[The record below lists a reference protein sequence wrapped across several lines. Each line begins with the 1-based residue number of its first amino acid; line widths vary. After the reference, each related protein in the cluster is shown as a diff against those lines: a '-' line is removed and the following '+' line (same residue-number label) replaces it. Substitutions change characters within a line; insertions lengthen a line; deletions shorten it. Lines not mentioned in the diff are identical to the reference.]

1 MSIGEYTN
9 IQDRAV
15 IVTNVELKSSYPY
28 KVDIGDHVTIGH
40 GAMLT
45 SCSVGNHVL
54 IGQGAIIQE
63 GKLSSTCCL
72 HPIHVC
78 YF

>member
-1 MSIGEYTN
+1 VSIGEYTN

-54 IGQGAIIQE
+54 IGQGAIVQE
-63 GKLSSTCCL
+63 GTRSTIYCL
-72 HPIHVC
+72 YLIN
-78 YF
+78 Y

>member
-1 MSIGEYTN
+1 MSIGECTN

-15 IVTNVELKSSYPY
+15 IVTNAELKSSYPY

-54 IGQGAIIQE
+54 IGQGAIVQE
-63 GKLSSTCCL
+63 GTHSTPGCL
-72 HPIHVC
+72 YLRQVC
-78 YF
+78 HF